1 MADIE
6 DIATRIAG
14 IILSPDSVYGLING
28 AVTVPVDFG
37 YMAYGVFDTGSRYIH
52 ETMRIRMAAAIRND
66 ILNHNHISE
75 AVKLVFTEFN
85 KYVSETEQDKI
96 YRGVVSSV
104 LGRFGTSMV
113 ITKISGA
120 VLERVSFIS
129 ASSSKPYIGA
139 ISTILMIGGMSERSI
154 RTSESL
160 QAEFP
165 EIYKLLRPRDY
176 DLLYFLFKSSVQPFV
191 DAIHVRMT
199 QGEPTFRKIMDSVE
213 KKLNAA

>member
-1 MADIE
+1 MADID

-28 AVTVPVDFG
+28 ALTVPVDFG
-37 YMAYGVFDTGSRYIH
+37 YMVYGIFDTGSRYIH
-52 ETMRIRMAAAIRND
+52 ETMRIRMADAIRND
-66 ILNHNHISE
+66 ILNHHHISE

-104 LGRFGTSMV
+104 LGRLGTSMV

-139 ISTILMIGGMSERSI
+139 ISTILML
-154 RTSESL
+154 SL
-160 QAEFP
+160 
-165 EIYKLLRPRDY
+165 
-176 DLLYFLFKSSVQPFV
+176 
-191 DAIHVRMT
+191 IHIS
-199 QGEPTFRKIMDSVE
+199 EPTRPY
-213 KKLNAA
+213 

>member
-1 MADIE
+1 MADID

-28 AVTVPVDFG
+28 ALTVPADFG
-37 YMAYGVFDTGSRYIH
+37 YMVYGVFDTGSRYIH
-52 ETMRIRMAAAIRND
+52 QTMRIRMAAAIKHD
-66 ILNHNHISE
+66 ILNHHHISE

-85 KYVSETEQDKI
+85 RYVAESEQDKI
-96 YRGVVSSV
+96 YRNVVTSV
-104 LGRFGTSMV
+104 LGRLGTSMV
-113 ITKISGA
+113 LTKISGA

-129 ASSSKPYIGA
+129 ASSSRASIGA

-160 QAEFP
+160 ATEVP
-165 EIYKLLRPRDY
+165 EIYQLLRPRDY
-176 DLLYFLFKSSVQPFV
+176 DLLYFLFKPSVQPFV
-191 DAIHVRMT
+191 DAIHVRLT
-199 QGEPTFRKIMDSVE
+199 QGGSTFRKIMGSVE

>member
-1 MADIE
+1 MTDID

-14 IILSPDSVYGLING
+14 IIISPDSVYGLING
-28 AVTVPVDFG
+28 ALTVPVDLG
-37 YMAYGVFDTGSRYIH
+37 YMMYGVFDTGSRFAH
-52 ETMRIRMAAAIRND
+52 ETIRIRMADAIRND
-66 ILNHNHISE
+66 ILNHHHISE

-96 YRGVVSSV
+96 YRNVVTSV
-104 LGRFGTSMV
+104 LGRLGSSMV

-160 QAEFP
+160 EAEFP
-165 EIYKLLRPRDY
+165 EVYGLLRPRDY
-176 DLLYFLFKSSVQPFV
+176 DLLYFLFKPSVQPFV

-199 QGEPTFRKIMDSVE
+199 QGEPAFRKVMDSVE
-213 KKLNAA
+213 KKINAA

>member
-1 MADIE
+1 MADID

-28 AVTVPVDFG
+28 ALTVPVDFG
-37 YMAYGVFDTGSRYIH
+37 YMVYGIFDTGSRYIH
-52 ETMRIRMAAAIRND
+52 ETMRIRMADAIRND
-66 ILNHNHISE
+66 ILNHHHISE

-104 LGRFGTSMV
+104 LGRLGISMV

-176 DLLYFLFKSSVQPFV
+176 DLLYFLFKPSVQPFV

-199 QGEPTFRKIMDSVE
+199 QGEPTFIKIMDSVE
-213 KKLNAA
+213 KKINAA